1 MTDYLKP
8 GDLVKK
14 RKYSQSRFGD
24 LKENHDIGIII
35 EFKKSNRMS
44 ESSRALVYI
53 SGKIVDSSAFF
64 LDLVS

>member
-1 MTDYLKP
+1 MTSNFKT

-24 LKENHDIGIII
+24 LKENHDIGIVI

-44 ESSRALVYI
+44 DTSRALVYI
-53 SGKIVDSSAFF
+53 SGKIVETSAFF

>member
-1 MTDYLKP
+1 MTNNFKP

-24 LKENHDIGIII
+24 LKENHDIGIVI

-44 ESSRALVYI
+44 DTSRALVYI
-53 SGKIVDSSAFF
+53 SGKIVETSAFF
-64 LDLVS
+64 LDLI